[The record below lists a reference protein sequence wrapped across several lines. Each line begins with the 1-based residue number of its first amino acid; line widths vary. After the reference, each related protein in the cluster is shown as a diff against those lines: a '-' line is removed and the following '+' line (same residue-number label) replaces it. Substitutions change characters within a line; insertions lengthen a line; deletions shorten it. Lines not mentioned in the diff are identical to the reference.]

1 MISYLMKRTSNL
13 RGFAGV
19 FIIFLLDFLLVFF
32 SYNNNFPILIICIFL
47 YLFIDK
53 VLIQNKKDL
62 ISFHIYNGVLKV
74 LEDMLKRDGIIKFYI
89 FIIVLTYI
97 LSLYMIYV
105 NSFIGYICF
114 ALIMLLKILVYYLCY
129 GLSKKA

>member
-1 MISYLMKRTSNL
+1 MKRTSNL

-19 FIIFLLDFLLVFF
+19 FIIFLLDFLFVFF
-32 SYNNNFPILIICIFL
+32 SYKNNFPILIICIFL

-89 FIIVLTYI
+89 FIIVLTYV

>member
-19 FIIFLLDFLLVFF
+19 FIIFLLDFLFVFF
-32 SYNNNFPILIICIFL
+32 SYKNNFPILIICIFL

-89 FIIVLTYI
+89 FIIVLTYV